1 MDCSPPL
8 SPWGSPGKNTGVGC
22 HFLLQGIFM
31 TQGWNPYLPHL
42 LHWQVNSLQL
52 SHPGSPRWTR
62 AGAKWNM
69 EELRDTGYQSRE
81 ASSWTQREEV
91 GGRNSGLEMQLH
103 LVRIASA
110 FYTGCQ
116 HPKPLQPHA
125 SRVAQTPDTNQSAV
139 LKCACVLGT
148 SFGS

>member
-22 HFLLQGIFM
+22 QSLLQGIFM

-52 SHPGSPRWTR
+52 SHPGSPRWTL
-62 AGAKWNM
+62 AGATWNM
-69 EELRDTGYQSRE
+69 EELRATGYQSRGL
-81 ASSWTQREEV
+81 WDQREEA

-103 LVRIASA
+103 LVRIANA

-116 HPKPLQPHA
+116 HPKPLQPQA
-125 SRVAQTPDTNQSAV
+125 SRAAQTPDTNQSVV